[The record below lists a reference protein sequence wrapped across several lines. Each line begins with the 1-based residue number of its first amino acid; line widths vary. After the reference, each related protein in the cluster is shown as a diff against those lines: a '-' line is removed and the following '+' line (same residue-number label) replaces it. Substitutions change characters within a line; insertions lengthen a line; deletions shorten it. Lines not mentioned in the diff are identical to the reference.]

1 MNIEMR
7 GSKTLRRGHT
17 IKDVAI
23 WLGCLAVA
31 VGLLIPLAGAQRNLS
46 RAQVCMDNL
55 RQLFT
60 GLTAYVNQYNSYPPH
75 APWPNYVSS
84 QTIHGLNSGGWDPN
98 IGWLLTYGL
107 GLPPPATDA
116 KTGHFIWYLVPEGE
130 LPPVCVCPARAAW
143 LLVINPELD
152 QMNPAESLIYQYA
165 LSYQTSGTC
174 RAACP
179 VVKAQTATTVGVGGR
194 NPPIPDP
201 TGGTHTAQQYDDS
214 QWGNPSMWVLQRDS
228 TKPPDD
234 PTDTGLE
241 LSCWIQAINPS
252 EVDHPARVYYMADGR
267 DFRPTPGGYPPAGKY
282 NGYYVTTGNKVVLGS
297 RHYGWANVMY
307 LDGRVSRDEQAHD
320 IQWNYTYDAASGQG
334 TSTQWRCATFA
345 TDIRLANIRTQA
357 HIMPVLAVKGWE
369 YFFTPDGLRP
379 LP

>member
-1 MNIEMR
+1 MNTQTR

-17 IKDVAI
+17 LTDVAV
-23 WLGCLAVA
+23 WLGCLLVA
-31 VGLLIPLAGAQRNLS
+31 AGLLFPLAGAQRNLS

-75 APWPNYVSS
+75 SPYPTYRSA
-84 QTIHGLNSGGWDPN
+84 QTGGGMSTGVWDPN

-107 GLPPPATDA
+107 GLTPPATDA
-116 KTGHFIWYLVPEGE
+116 KTGQFEWYVLPEGQ
-130 LPPVCVCPARAAW
+130 LPSVCVCPARAPW
-143 LLVINPELD
+143 LLLMNPELD
-152 QMNPAESLIYQYA
+152 QTNPLESLVFQYA

-179 VVKAQTATTVGVGGR
+179 VVTQQTGTTPGTGGR
-194 NPPIPDP
+194 NPSIPDP
-201 TGGTHTAQQYDDS
+201 TGGAHTAQPYDNS
-214 QWGNPSMWVLQRDS
+214 VWGDPYVWVLQKNPA
-228 TKPPDD
+228 KPPEDLS
-234 PTDTGLE
+234 DTGLE
-241 LSCWIQAINPS
+241 LMCYVQAVDPS

-267 DFRPTPGGYPPAGKY
+267 DFRPAPGSFPPAGKY
-282 NGYYVTTGNKVVLGS
+282 NGWYTSFGNSVVLGS

-307 LDGRVSRDEQAHD
+307 LDGRVSRDEQRHD
-320 IQWNYTYDAASGQG
+320 IRWNYTYDAVSGQG

-345 TDIRLANIRTQA
+345 TDIRLANVRTQA

-369 YFFTPDGLRP
+369 YFFTADGLRP
-379 LP
+379 QP